1 MNTRRTHCHSY
12 RHGRAG
18 AFPGRGGNFP
28 EAVFWSCIR
37 LGAFPHWWPSRR
49 APRAPTVT
57 PPRAVRGDL
66 LWG

>member
-28 EAVFWSCIR
+28 EAV
-37 LGAFPHWWPSRR
+37 LGTTPRGLSRP
-49 APRAPTVT
+49 AGASPRSL
-57 PPRAVRGDL
+57 PRYRPRPVRGVLPSGDR
-66 LWG
+66 